1 LGLSALPQVHSLFVA
16 LKQELKSKGLTYVA
30 VASHLDLT
38 EASVKRMFSQEDI
51 SLKRLDSI
59 CQLLEIDLSHLTRT
73 NEADTRALIELTED
87 QEIEIISDE
96 RQIAVSFLVLNGWT
110 YDELL
115 KYFDFSE
122 TELIQR
128 LAKLDKLKLIELLPK
143 NRIKLR
149 VAPNFTWRKNGPIQ
163 KFFVAHFQDPFMQSQ
178 FNKEN
183 EFLRFL
189 SGMYSPLTC
198 SIIQKKLVDL
208 ATEID
213 QLNQQ
218 DRSLKLE
225 ERIPF
230 GVLLAIRPWYAEFF
244 EKMRK
249 Q

>member
-1 LGLSALPQVHSLFVA
+1 MPQVHSLFVA
-16 LKQELKSKGLTYVA
+16 LKQELKSKGLTYISVA
-30 VASHLDLT
+30 NHLGLT
-38 EASVKRMFSQEDI
+38 EASVKRMFSREDI
-51 SLKRLDSI
+51 SLKRLDNI
-59 CQLLEIDLSHLTRT
+59 CQFLEIDLSHLTRT
-73 NEADTRALIELTED
+73 NEADTRALTELTED
-87 QEIEIISDE
+87 QELEIVSDE
-96 RQIAVSFLVLNGWT
+96 RQLAVSFLVLNGWA

-122 TELIQR
+122 AELIQR

-149 VAPNFTWRKNGPIQ
+149 VAPHFTWRKNGPIQ
-163 KFFVAHFQDPFMQSQ
+163 KFFVAHFQGPFMQSQ

-198 SIIQKKLVDL
+198 SIIQKRLVDL

-218 DRSLKLE
+218 DRNLKLE
-225 ERIPF
+225 ERVPF
-230 GVLLAIRPWYAEFF
+230 GVLMAIRPWHAEFF
-244 EKMRK
+244 ENLRK

>member
-1 LGLSALPQVHSLFVA
+1 MPQVHSLFVA
-16 LKQELKSKGLTYVA
+16 LKQELKSKGLTYVG
-30 VASHLDLT
+30 VASHLGLT

-51 SLKRLDSI
+51 SLKRLDRI
-59 CQLLEIDLSHLTRT
+59 CQLLEVDLSHLTRT
-73 NEADTRALIELTED
+73 NEADTRSLIELSED
-87 QEIEIISDE
+87 QELDIVSDE
-96 RQIAVSFLVLNGWT
+96 RQLAVSFLVLNGWT

-122 TELIQR
+122 PELIQR

-163 KFFVAHFQDPFMQSQ
+163 KFFASHFQGPFMQNQ
-178 FNKEN
+178 FNREN

-198 SIIQKKLVDL
+198 SIIQKRLNDL
-208 ATEID
+208 AAEID

-218 DRSLKLE
+218 DRNLKLE
-225 ERIPF
+225 ERVPF
-230 GVLLAIRPWYAEFF
+230 GVLMAIRPWHADIF
-244 EKMRK
+244 ENMRK

>member
-1 LGLSALPQVHSLFVA
+1 MTYLDVANHLG
-16 LKQELKSKGLTYVA
+16 
-30 VASHLDLT
+30 LT

-51 SLKRLDSI
+51 SLRRLDSI
-59 CQLLEIDLSHLTRT
+59 CQMLEIDLSHLTRT
-73 NEADTRALIELTED
+73 NDTDTRALIGLTEA
-87 QEIEIISDE
+87 QEIEIVADE
-96 RQIAVSFLVLNGWT
+96 RQLAVSFLVLNGWT

-115 KYFDFSE
+115 KYFDFDE
-122 TELIQR
+122 PELIQR
-128 LAKLDKLKLIELLPK
+128 LAKLDRLKLIELLPK

-149 VAPNFTWRKNGPIQ
+149 VAPNLTWLKNGPIQ
-163 KFFVAHFQDPFMQSQ
+163 KFFVAHFQSPFMENH

-198 SIIQKKLVDL
+198 SMILKKLNDL
-208 ATEID
+208 AAEID

-218 DRSLKLE
+218 DRNLSFE

-230 GVLLAIRPWYAEFF
+230 GVLLAIRPWHAKFF
-244 EKMRK
+244 ENMRR